1 MTNAFSITLRRSLAV
16 GVAALLG
23 ACASAPKNHAA
34 LDEATTAY
42 ERAAGDARVARSAPV
57 ELRQAHQAL
66 QEAQAALRAD
76 EDKDAVAHFSYLAKQ
91 RTEIALQTDRITQAE
106 EAIADASSQRDRI
119 LIEARTRDAQAQ
131 QSLAEKARVE
141 AESQRARAEAQ
152 GAQAEAARTEAI
164 AARKLAEERLA
175 QATQSAELARAEQA
189 RTQALEK
196 QLVALKAKETSRG
209 MVLTLGDVLFD
220 TGKAQLHAGASR
232 TIDQLVAFLKEN
244 PERTIQIEGYTDSM
258 GTPALNQ
265 SLSER
270 RADAVKNAL
279 TDRGIT
285 AARLSSRGFGET
297 NPVAG
302 NDSAAGRQLNRRVE
316 IVVSKKS

>member
-34 LDEATTAY
+34 LDEATAAY

-76 EDKDAVAHFSYLAKQ
+76 EDLDAVAHYAYLAKQ
-91 RTEIALQTDRITQAE
+91 RTEIALQSDRIAQAE

-131 QSLAEKARVE
+131 NVLAEKARVE
-141 AESQRARAEAQ
+141 AEAQRAR
-152 GAQAEAARTEAI
+152 AEAARTEAI

-175 QATQSAELARAEQA
+175 QATQSAELAKAEQA

-196 QLVALKAKETSRG
+196 QLVALKAKQTSRG

-232 TIDQLVAFLKEN
+232 TIDQLAAFLKED
-244 PERTIQIEGYTDSM
+244 PERTIEIEGYTDSM
-258 GTPALNQ
+258 GGPALNQ
-265 SLSER
+265 ALSER
-270 RADAVKNAL
+270 RAEAVKSAL
-279 TDRGIT
+279 TERGIV
-285 AARLSSRGFGET
+285 AARISARGFGES

-316 IVVSKKS
+316 IVVSKKT